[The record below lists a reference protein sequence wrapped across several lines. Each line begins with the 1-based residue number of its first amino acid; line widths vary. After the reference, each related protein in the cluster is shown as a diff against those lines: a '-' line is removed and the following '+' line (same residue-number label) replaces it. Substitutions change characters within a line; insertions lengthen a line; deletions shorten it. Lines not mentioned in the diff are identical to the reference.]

1 MHQDQEYKN
10 EERPDEQR
18 QEYRL
23 ETQLTVF
30 LELGD
35 ERATDSE
42 PEREPII
49 VISRSL
55 DISANGLRII
65 TDRALTQGSIVR
77 SCIQTADLNT
87 RFMLITEVKWAR
99 PWHTEGEFLVGLA
112 LFESEDSSIKEWKEF
127 IAEQCQAGDER

>member
-1 MHQDQEYKN
+1 MNTED
-10 EERPDEQR
+10 QR

-35 ERATDSE
+35 EAHSE
-42 PEREPII
+42 AAI

-65 TDRALTQGSIVR
+65 TDRELIPGSILR
-77 SCIQTADLNT
+77 SCVQTQDVDK
-87 RFMLITEVKWAR
+87 RFMLITEVKWLQ
-99 PWHTEGEFLVGLA
+99 PWQNAGEFLVGLA
-112 LFESEDSSIKEWKEF
+112 LFESENSNIQEWKEF
-127 IAEQCQAGDER
+127 IAQQFHVE